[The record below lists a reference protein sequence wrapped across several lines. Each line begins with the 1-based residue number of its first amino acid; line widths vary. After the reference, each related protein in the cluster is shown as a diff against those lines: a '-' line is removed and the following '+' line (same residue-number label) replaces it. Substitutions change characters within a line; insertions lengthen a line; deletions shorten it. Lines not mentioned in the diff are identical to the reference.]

1 MLLLVALVPRTG
13 GIPAG
18 AALVEVRRSDATLG
32 ALGLRAEACGALLVV
47 HDATVRRRGLRAGEP
62 GSDPASS
69 RIAAV
74 PRLSAGRPLTAT
86 LIRVTDLTETAVA
99 ARVPSL
105 VDERLQVV
113 GRREPVTV
121 RPGTSLAE
129 CLAAIRRTGTGDSVF
144 VVSDDGRLAGVLTER
159 DIFGRLAGEDVAP
172 IDLGQPVETLMTTKP
187 QHLHL
192 DDTVRG
198 AIELM
203 QTGRYRNV
211 PLLDDDDVLQ
221 GVIRPQD
228 ILKYL
233 AESFPEELLNLPPRP
248 HQRMDRPEGG

>member
-1 MLLLVALVPRTG
+1 
-13 GIPAG
+13 
-18 AALVEVRRSDATLG
+18 
-32 ALGLRAEACGALLVV
+32 
-47 HDATVRRRGLRAGEP
+47 
-62 GSDPASS
+62 
-69 RIAAV
+69 AV
-74 PRLSAGRPLTAT
+74 SE
-86 LIRVTDLTETAVA
+86 LTESAVL

-121 RPGTSLAE
+121 RPGTSLADCIAE
-129 CLAAIRRTGTGDSVF
+129 IQRTGTGDSVF
-144 VVSDDGRLAGVLTER
+144 VVDAAGRLAGVLTER
-159 DIFGRLAGEDVAP
+159 DIFGRLVGGDVAE

-187 QHLHL
+187 HHLHL
-192 DDTVRG
+192 DETVRD
-198 AIELM
+198 AIALM

-211 PLLDDDDVLQ
+211 PLLDDADHLM

-248 HQRMDRPEGG
+248 HQTMRRAEGG

>member
-1 MLLLVALVPRTG
+1 MSELT
-13 GIPAG
+13 
-18 AALVEVRRSDATLG
+18 E
-32 ALGLRAEACGALLVV
+32 
-47 HDATVRRRGLRAGEP
+47 
-62 GSDPASS
+62 
-69 RIAAV
+69 AAV
-74 PRLSAGRPLTAT
+74 
-86 LIRVTDLTETAVA
+86 V
-99 ARVPSL
+99 ARVPTI

-144 VVSDDGRLAGVLTER
+144 VVDDSGRLAGVLTER
-159 DIFGRLAGEDVAP
+159 DIFARLAGEDVAP
-172 IDLGQPVETLMTTKP
+172 IDLGQPVETLMTAKP
-187 QHLHL
+187 HHLHL
-192 DDTVRG
+192 DETVRE
-198 AIELM
+198 AIALM

-211 PLLDDDDVLQ
+211 PILDDDDTLQ

-248 HQRMDRPEGG
+248 HQTMRRAEGG